1 MALNLALGDHGS
13 VNAKIKKRYWEI
25 RQSTKKAINLQHHTP
40 KVGWYQ
46 LTITYHTD
54 SDSQIGNT
62 VLVELGPDHAPIPLG
77 CETPGKLE
85 LVFHSPTPLHYLT
98 LVWPA
103 LQAHIQATINIK
115 RVSQPRAMMHMLR
128 TISRRDRQNGGN
140 WQQIYRITRARQKR
154 AGWSFARERLI
165 QTYHPMFIGKTLFQ
179 APYTFWQQH
188 FQPSLPEPQSVKDIA
203 IVMWMDI
210 ADSLSVNEK
219 SAITFSIQS
228 LLEQTHQ
235 QWQLNLLTQTPPAWL
250 TDHLDALNDER
261 IQIISSH
268 CAPYSTKA
276 WHGFV
281 TPGDQWAPNALTF
294 FAQCIEQN
302 PNARLVYSDH
312 DQITDKQQRD
322 APAFKPQWSPDLLK
336 SYNYIGRAVLFSGN
350 ITTSAYIN
358 MPQHV
363 RCLNA
368 GISAPAT
375 EKSCIHIPHILF
387 HQHSPH
393 QEDISFNERQQVLQA
408 LKQLT
413 QHHTH
418 GIKRVTFDKMHQ
430 VYHCHYRLPTPY
442 PRVSIVIPTRN
453 GLAITR
459 QCVESILRL
468 TSYPHYQIIIV
479 NNQSDCPDTL
489 AWFQRIGQQSNIEIL
504 EYNQPFNFSAINN
517 FAVSHSDGDL
527 VCLLNNDTEV
537 IHSNW
542 LTEMVRQ
549 ASRPEIGCV
558 GAKLLFFDDTIQ
570 HAGVILGIWGL
581 AGHAHKH
588 YSVYSRGYQR
598 RLACS
603 QNYSAVTAACLL
615 VKRAIYDAVGGL
627 DEKLTVA
634 FNDVDFCLKV
644 QQAGYT
650 NLWTP
655 RATLY
660 HYESKSRGK
669 EDTPAKKAREQQEIT
684 LMKQR
689 WQTVI
694 QNDPHY
700 SRHLTRHRE
709 DFTLRLEEDHFEE
722 ETET

>member
-1 MALNLALGDHGS
+1 MSIKDSSLYEGS
-13 VNAKIKKRYWEI
+13 LSAKIKNRHWDICQRTQK
-25 RQSTKKAINLQHHTP
+25 TINLKYAHP

-46 LTITYHTD
+46 LTITYNTD
-54 SDSQIGNT
+54 THLDRNDT
-62 VLVELGPDHAPIPLG
+62 VFAELGGDQAPIPLVN
-77 CETPGKLE
+77 ETAGKQS
-85 LVFHSPTPLHYLT
+85 LVFHSPTPLEALN
-98 LVWPA
+98 LVWPT
-103 LQAHIQATINIK
+103 LQSHIKVTITIK

-128 TISRRDRQNGGN
+128 AISRREQQQDGD
-140 WQQIYRITRARQKR
+140 WQHIYRITRARQKR

-188 FQPSLPEPQSVKDIA
+188 FQPSVPALQGGKDIP
-203 IVMWMDI
+203 VVVWMDI
-210 ADSLSVNEK
+210 ADNLSNHEK
-219 SAITFSIQS
+219 EAIKRTIQS

-235 QWQLNLLTQTPPAWL
+235 QWQLNLLTQTRPAWL
-250 TDHLDALNDER
+250 TDHLYVLNDER
-261 IQIISSH
+261 LQAIPSI
-268 CAPYSTKA
+268 CAPYSSKA

-281 TPGDQWAPNALTF
+281 QPGDQWSKHALALFT
-294 FAQCIEQN
+294 QYIKQN
-302 PNARLVYSDH
+302 PNARLIYSDH
-312 DQITDKQQRD
+312 DQVTDEQQYC
-322 APAFKPQWSPDLLK
+322 APAFKPQWNPDLLK
-336 SYNYIGRAVLFSGN
+336 SHNYMGRAVFFCGST
-350 ITTSAYIN
+350 TTSAYIN
-358 MPQHV
+358 MHQHV

-368 GISAPAT
+368 GLNAPSN
-375 EKSCIHIPHILF
+375 EESCIHIPHILL
-387 HQHSPH
+387 HQRSGY
-393 QEDISFNERQQVLQA
+393 QEDISCDERQQVRQTLI
-408 LKQLT
+408 QLT
-413 QHHTH
+413 QHNTH
-418 GIKRVTFDKMHQ
+418 SIARVAFDEVHQ
-430 VYHCHYRLPTPY
+430 VYHSHYRLPTPH

-453 GLAITR
+453 SLAITR

-489 AWFQRIGQQSNIEIL
+489 AWFKQIGQKHNIEVL
-504 EYNQPFNFSAINN
+504 DYDQPFNYSAINN
-517 FAVSHSDGDL
+517 YAVSHSNSDL

-537 IHSNW
+537 IHSSW

-558 GAKLLFFDDTIQ
+558 GAKLLFFDDTVQ
-570 HAGVILGIWGL
+570 HAGVVLGIWGL

-588 YSVYSRGYQR
+588 YSVYSHGYQR

-615 VKRAIYDAVGGL
+615 VKRSIYDAVGGL

-644 QQAGYT
+644 QQAGYA

-709 DFTLRLEEDHFEE
+709 DFTLRLEENHFEAQI
-722 ETET
+722 ET